1 MCVWIAAVRA
11 SITSVSQVPK
21 LKLPPSIDYLI
32 GAGEHG
38 GRNVEAE
45 RLGGFEINDQF
56 VLGRLLHRQ
65 VRGFLSTQN
74 ATDVDPSLADLLRQR
89 DPI

>member
-1 MCVWIAAVRA
+1 VEAAA
-11 SITSVSQVPK
+11 LSSITSVSKAPK
-21 LKLPPSIDYLI
+21 LKLPASLDHLI

-45 RLGGFEINDQF
+45 RVGGFEINDQF
-56 VLGRLLHRQ
+56 VLGRQLHPQ

-74 ATDVDPSLADLLRQR
+74 ATDIDASLAELLRQR
-89 DPI
+89 DGI